1 MIAGAFASLLLSAAA
16 YYFIVRGG
24 MTLIALRYPRT
35 SIGFGGGATLLMA
48 FWTIDAFVTCSRA
61 PVFIP
66 PEPGG
71 SGEGRMVFPCD
82 APFGA
87 IDRVFIYCVGPAL
100 IVMLSVLTYKRF
112 VELKRL

>member
-1 MIAGAFASLLLSAAA
+1 
-16 YYFIVRGG
+16 
-24 MTLIALRYPRT
+24 
-35 SIGFGGGATLLMA
+35 
-48 FWTIDAFVTCSRA
+48 
-61 PVFIP
+61 
-66 PEPGG
+66 
-71 SGEGRMVFPCD
+71 MVFPCD